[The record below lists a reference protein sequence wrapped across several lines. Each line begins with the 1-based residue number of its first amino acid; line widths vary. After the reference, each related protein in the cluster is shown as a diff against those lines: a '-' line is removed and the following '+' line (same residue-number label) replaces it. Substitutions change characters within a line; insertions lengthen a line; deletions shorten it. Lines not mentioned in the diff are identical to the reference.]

1 MSSIGWTSWTSW
13 MKLDELDRLDAL
25 DAATTGESAPVQDAL
40 DELDELD
47 RLDELDERRSGRV
60 THGTTE
66 PGEPGA
72 EVRATGTATGSA
84 ERSSTEAVTT
94 PEATGGGVVD
104 AAVDDAALIALG
116 RSVLDIEAAA
126 VAALAPRLDRTFAA
140 ACRALLDCRG
150 RVVVCGIGKSGH
162 IGAKLAAT
170 FASTGTP
177 AFFVH
182 AAEAAHGDI
191 GMLQPGDVVVALS
204 YSGGSDEL
212 LVLLPGIRR
221 LAIPLI
227 SLCGEPDSALA
238 RASDIVLD
246 THVEREA
253 CPLGLAPTSS
263 TSATLAMGDALA
275 IALLGARGFGP
286 EDFARSHP
294 AGRLGRRLLLRV
306 ADVMATGTA
315 VPTVTDAVRVADA
328 LVEISSKG
336 LGMVN
341 VVDADGRLVGLFTD
355 GDLRRSLER
364 GEDVRAVD
372 VADLM
377 TLKPTTTA
385 PDTLAYAAFETMQAR
400 RITSLPVLA
409 DDSDSVLAG
418 VVTMHA
424 LLAAGVA

>member
-1 MSSIGWTSWTSW
+1 M
-13 MKLDELDRLDAL
+13 DRRPP
-25 DAATTGESAPVQDAL
+25 AARRPPPESAAAPDPRTAAAPP
-40 DELDELD
+40 DD
-47 RLDELDERRSGRV
+47 
-60 THGTTE
+60 GTTR
-66 PGEPGA
+66 PRG
-72 EVRATGTATGSA
+72 
-84 ERSSTEAVTT
+84 
-94 PEATGGGVVD
+94 D
-104 AAVDDAALIALG
+104 ADDATLIELG
-116 RSVLDIEAAA
+116 RRVVEIEAEA
-126 VAALAPRLDRTFAA
+126 VAALVPRLDAAFAA
-140 ACRALLDCRG
+140 ACRTLLDCRG

-170 FASTGTP
+170 LASTGTP

-182 AAEAAHGDI
+182 AAEAAHGDL
-191 GMLQPGDVVVALS
+191 GMLQPGDAVVALS

-221 LAIPLI
+221 LGIPLI
-227 SLCGEPDSALA
+227 SLCAEPASALA

-246 THVEREA
+246 TRVAREA

-286 EDFARSHP
+286 EDFARAHP
-294 AGRLGRRLLLRV
+294 GGRLGRRLILRV
-306 ADVMATGTA
+306 ADVMATGEA
-315 VPTVTDAVRVADA
+315 VPRVGDDVRLAEA

-341 VVDADGRLVGLFTD
+341 VVDARERLVGLFTD

-364 GEDVRAVD
+364 GEDVRAVA

-377 TLKPTTTA
+377 TRNPVTVGA
-385 PDTLAYAAFETMQAR
+385 DALAYVAFETMQAR
-400 RITSLPVLA
+400 RITSLPVVSA
-409 DDSDSVLAG
+409 DGDGLGLDG